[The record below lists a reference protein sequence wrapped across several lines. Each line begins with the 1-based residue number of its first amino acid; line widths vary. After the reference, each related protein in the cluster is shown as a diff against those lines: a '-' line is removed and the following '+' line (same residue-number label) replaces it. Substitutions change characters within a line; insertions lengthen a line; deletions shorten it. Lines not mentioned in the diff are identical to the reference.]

1 MQLPINY
8 HSAGWQERRDA
19 RDEYVR
25 VQKGLC
31 RHCGQPLTGKSA
43 ADIMVRRLR
52 HGLFPKG
59 FFRRPVHLHH
69 DHETG
74 ITIGAV
80 HNRCNAV
87 LWQYHG
93 E

>member
-1 MQLPINY
+1 MQLPIKY
-8 HSAGWQERRDA
+8 HEVEWFVRRAA

-25 VQKGLC
+25 LQKGLC
-31 RHCGQPLTGKSA
+31 HHCGCSLAGNPSTEVMHKR
-43 ADIMVRRLR
+43 IRR
-52 HGLFPKG
+52 GLFPKG
-59 FFRRPVHLHH
+59 FFDWPVHLHH

-74 ITIGAV
+74 MTIGAV

-87 LWQYHG
+87 LWQYHN